1 MGPMHHERKSFIV
14 DGPVLEP
21 ADQGWRGTLNK
32 VRLRLDA
39 GSDELMWREDVNPVA
54 QHGPGQ
60 RVIAIA
66 NGKGSAHKTP
76 TAVML
81 VAVFARLGDAEIL
94 AWDNNEARVSLA
106 WRGVQSSPT
115 TRQRFWTYS
124 SRPRCCFALAHSRRK
139 CPTTRIIIPKV
150 NSTSCTRINQSI
162 DDEHDVDAIH
172 RVAGKHYYRMIRMDS
187 GNNERAVSWRAMIEH
202 THSLSCRARTLRT
215 LTKPAHACSK
225 PRMVD
230 PIVAGVYHLCSFWLV

>member
-106 WRGVQSSPT
+106 WRGVACRTVQPPVSGFGPT
-115 TRQRFWTYS
+115 RPGRDAALHWRTVGGSVLLRASS
-124 SRPRCCFALAHSRRK
+124 SRR
-139 CPTTRIIIPKV
+139 
-150 NSTSCTRINQSI
+150 
-162 DDEHDVDAIH
+162 
-172 RVAGKHYYRMIRMDS
+172 
-187 GNNERAVSWRAMIEH
+187 
-202 THSLSCRARTLRT
+202 
-215 LTKPAHACSK
+215 
-225 PRMVD
+225 
-230 PIVAGVYHLCSFWLV
+230 